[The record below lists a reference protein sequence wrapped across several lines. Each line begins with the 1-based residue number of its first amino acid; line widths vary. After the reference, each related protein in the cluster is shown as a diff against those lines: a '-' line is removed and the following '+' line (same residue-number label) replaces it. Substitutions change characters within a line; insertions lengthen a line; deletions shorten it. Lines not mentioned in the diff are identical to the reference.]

1 MFTNSRPASSIAIP
15 KTKARIRRRHF
26 GLSRLEA
33 RDGWLSL
40 MPFLLGVLLFWVGP
54 MLFSLVMVT
63 QEWKLVV
70 PPKYIGLGN
79 FQRLI
84 HDPMVGVALWNTAY
98 YTFLG
103 VPLRLATAFALAMA
117 LNQGL
122 RGTSILRTIFYL
134 PVLLPAVANAVI
146 WMQILTP
153 DGGILNTILGRLGLP
168 AVAWLYNPPL
178 AKPVFIGISLWGVGP
193 EMIIFLAAL
202 QNTPQEMLEAA
213 KIDGAG
219 AWARFVHITIPM
231 VSPVILLNLTM
242 GIIGSFQVFSMA
254 KIMTNGGPQNATLFM
269 VLYLYDTAWT
279 LFRMGY
285 ACVLA
290 WLLFAIIMVVT
301 IIQLRITNRWIY
313 YETA

>member
-1 MFTNSRPASSIAIP
+1 LFTNSRPASSIAIP

>member
-1 MFTNSRPASSIAIP
+1 LSTNSRPASSIAIP
-15 KTKARIRRRHF
+15 KTKARIRRRHS

-40 MPFLLGVLLFWVGP
+40 TPFLLGVLLFWIGP

-153 DGGILNTILGRLGLP
+153 DGGILNTILGWLGLP

-301 IIQLRITNRWIY
+301 IIQLRITNRWVY

>member
-1 MFTNSRPASSIAIP
+1 MSTNSRPASSIAIP
-15 KTKARIRRRHF
+15 KTKARIRRRHS
-26 GLSRLEA
+26 GLSRVEA

-40 MPFLLGVLLFWVGP
+40 TPFLLGVLLFWIGP

-153 DGGILNTILGRLGLP
+153 DGGILNTILGWLGLP

-301 IIQLRITNRWIY
+301 IIQLRITNRWVY

>member
-1 MFTNSRPASSIAIP
+1 MSTNSRPASSIAIP
-15 KTKARIRRRHF
+15 KTKARIRRRHS

-40 MPFLLGVLLFWVGP
+40 TPFLLGVLLFWIGP

-153 DGGILNTILGRLGLP
+153 DGGILNTILGWFGLP
-168 AVAWLYNPPL
+168 GVAWLYNPPL

-301 IIQLRITNRWIY
+301 IIQLRITNRWVY

>member
-1 MFTNSRPASSIAIP
+1 LSTNSRPASSIAIP
-15 KTKARIRRRHF
+15 KTKARIRRRHS
-26 GLSRLEA
+26 GLSRVEA

-40 MPFLLGVLLFWVGP
+40 TPFLLGVLLFWIGP

-153 DGGILNTILGRLGLP
+153 DGGILNTILGWLGLP

-301 IIQLRITNRWIY
+301 IIQLRITNRWVY